1 MRHIEVYKIL
11 NAIVG
16 VLDISLLKQSQELDI
31 KIFIHLKSEVQRNN
45 LKLYNYIAGNKAEVR
60 SL

>member
-45 LKLYNYIAGNKAEVR
+45 LKLYNYTAGNKAEVR